1 MQLGREMFDL
11 TKQIGTPQPDL
22 GSVVPSEPGRGHSA
36 RHRGIGVEEF
46 GDRPG
51 GRHVE
56 DLRVP
61 GLPPATRFLRRDADC
76 PGSPWSLPSSIQLR
90 MSLN

>member
-1 MQLGREMFDL
+1 
-11 TKQIGTPQPDL
+11 
-22 GSVVPSEPGRGHSA
+22 
-36 RHRGIGVEEF
+36 VEEF